1 MKATITARLPVTDR
15 RNTDLLQRRF
25 NWRGSR
31 PPGVQFGRGARRQR
45 CNAQYF
51 QRDFQ
56 LRHVLFERN
65 ASRFSPT
72 RTETRD
78 NRSCPGRA
86 LPPSTRGSELFTRE
100 AEVCNHSHHETKPL
114 RWAGRRYFA
123 LWRCI
128 CGLGHPIARGTILS
142 DLMGSPLRPEWS
154 RASGIAALP
163 FTLMY
168 IVEGRG
174 SLKGWRATGARTR
187 KERPPVPPH
196 RAASH
201 MTNGPYSYAS
211 REAGPRG

>member
-1 MKATITARLPVTDR
+1 MAFTSSMTISTV
-15 RNTDLLQRRF
+15 
-25 NWRGSR
+25 GSCAKR
-31 PPGVQFGRGARRQR
+31 TGRQKLYEA
-45 CNAQYF
+45 
-51 QRDFQ
+51 
-56 LRHVLFERN
+56 
-65 ASRFSPT
+65 
-72 RTETRD
+72 
-78 NRSCPGRA
+78 
-86 LPPSTRGSELFTRE
+86 RE

-168 IVEGRG
+168 IAEGRG

-187 KERPPVPPH
+187 KERPPVPPPPG
-196 RAASH
+196 RQSH
-201 MTNGPYSYAS
+201 DQRPLQLCIERS
-211 REAGPRG
+211 RPSRLEG

>member
-1 MKATITARLPVTDR
+1 MVGTR
-15 RNTDLLQRRF
+15 R
-25 NWRGSR
+25 SR
-31 PPGVQFGRGARRQR
+31 SSAVEICC
-45 CNAQYF
+45 CNAQF
-51 QRDFQ
+51 DREKIDG
-56 LRHVLFERN
+56 RNVLICVYIRYLQIESLATFKTPIGPRLSYN
-65 ASRFSPT
+65 AI
-72 RTETRD
+72 
-78 NRSCPGRA
+78 SC
-86 LPPSTRGSELFTRE
+86 RE

-168 IVEGRG
+168 IAEGRG

-187 KERPPVPPH
+187 RSGRLCPPH